1 MELSEL
7 VIFNGRVYS
16 VDDRTGIV
24 YEIINQ
30 EKAVPWI
37 ILSDGNG
44 KEIKGK
50 SLEVGTCN
58 YLLLAAARPR
68 PPLSGLR
75 SPLRVSFSAPEGL
88 FSTQKVLP

>member
-24 YEIINQ
+24 YEITEDRPI
-30 EKAVPWI
+30 PWV
-37 ILSDGNG
+37 ILPDGNG

-50 SLEVGTCN
+50 QYNNNNIT
-58 YLLLAAARPR
+58 
-68 PPLSGLR
+68 
-75 SPLRVSFSAPEGL
+75 
-88 FSTQKVLP
+88 